1 MEQKLVGAT
10 NFNDRS
16 DMGVALMY
24 QGRAKEAIPLLQQLE
39 KEKPGEYYVA
49 ANLGTAYELAGNNE
63 QALHWINEGIRRNPA
78 DHEGTEWLH
87 ARILESKIA
96 LQKDPLYF
104 THNSVLQLH
113 PEDATKPIT
122 ANGKTFGTD
131 QVKKAIEYQLSERM
145 QFVKP
150 PDPAVASL
158 LFDYSAIEAATGTLE
173 DAKGILKLAV
183 EYGYPATQVQ
193 PLLAFYDRQ
202 IEWGKWRP
210 SVLASP
216 FVLALVGLIIYG
228 WKKGWIYYKR
238 S

>member
-1 MEQKLVGAT
+1 M
-10 NFNDRS
+10 
-16 DMGVALMY
+16 
-24 QGRAKEAIPLLQQLE
+24 E

-63 QALHWINEGIRRNPA
+63 QALHWINEGIRRNPT

-87 ARILESKIA
+87 ARILEAKIA
-96 LQKDPLYF
+96 QEKDPLYF
-104 THNSVLQLH
+104 THDSVLHLH
-113 PEDATKPIT
+113 PEDAAKAIT
-122 ANGKTFGTD
+122 SNGKTFSND
-131 QVKKAIEYQLSERM
+131 QLKKAIEYQLSERM

-173 DAKGILKLAV
+173 DAKGVLKLAM
-183 EYGYPATQVQ
+183 EYGFPAAEVQ

-202 IEWGKWRP
+202 IQWGKWRP
-210 SVLASP
+210 WVLASP
-216 FVLALVGLIIYG
+216 VVVALVAIIIYG
-228 WKKGWIYYKR
+228 RKRGWIYYKR